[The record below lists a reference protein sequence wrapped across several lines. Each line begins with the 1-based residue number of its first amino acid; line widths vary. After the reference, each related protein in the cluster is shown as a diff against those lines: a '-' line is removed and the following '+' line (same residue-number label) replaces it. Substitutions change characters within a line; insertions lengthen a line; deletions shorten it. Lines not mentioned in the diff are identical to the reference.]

1 MKILVTGAAGF
12 IGFHLCKKLLEDK
25 HQILGIDNINNYYDV
40 KLKKNRLKI
49 LLGKKN
55 FKFKKID
62 ISDTNFVK
70 KIYPIAKN
78 FRIIIHL
85 AAQAG
90 VRYSITH
97 PYKYIESN
105 VKAQISILEL
115 AKKIKSFEHL
125 IYASSSSVYGSNKK
139 TPFSIDDRVDNPIS
153 LYGASKRSGEL
164 ITQSYS
170 KMFNINCTGLRFF
183 SVYGPWGRPDMAA
196 YIFTKNIFQNKTLDL
211 FNFGRMERD
220 FTFVDLFS
228 GALSPGLI
236 LVLPIGIT
244 FYLVWATV
252 TFIDDIINGITP
264 LIKIKKRKDNIHKI
278 YNLGNN
284 KPQKLLKMISLLE
297 MLCQRK
303 AKINKKRMQP
313 GDVRHTYANIK
324 ESKKDL
330 RFKPKTNLKEGLEKF
345 VAWYKNYHNI
355 I

>member
-12 IGFHLCKKLLEDK
+12 IGFHLCKRLLEDK

-62 ISDTNFVK
+62 ISDANFVK

-125 IYASSSSVYGSNKK
+125 IYASSSSVYGANKN

-220 FTFVDLFS
+220 F
-228 GALSPGLI
+228 
-236 LVLPIGIT
+236 
-244 FYLVWATV
+244 

>member
-115 AKKIKSFEHL
+115 AKKIKNFEHL

-139 TPFSIDDRVDNPIS
+139 TPFTIDDMGDNPIS

-220 FTFVDLFS
+220 FTF
-228 GALSPGLI
+228 
-236 LVLPIGIT
+236 
-244 FYLVWATV
+244 
-252 TFIDDIINGITP
+252 IDDIISGITP
-264 LIKIKKRKDNIHKI
+264 LIKIKKRKVNIHKI

-330 RFKPKTNLKEGLEKF
+330 KFKPKTSLKEGLEKF
-345 VAWYKNYHNI
+345 VTWYKNYHNI
-355 I
+355 T

>member
-1 MKILVTGAAGF
+1 MKILVTGTAGF
-12 IGFHLCKKLLEDK
+12 IGFHLCKRLLEDK

-62 ISDTNFVK
+62 ISDANFVK

-115 AKKIKSFEHL
+115 AKKIKNFEHL

-153 LYGASKRSGEL
+153 LCGASKRSGEL

-220 FTFVDLFS
+220 F
-228 GALSPGLI
+228 
-236 LVLPIGIT
+236 
-244 FYLVWATV
+244 

>member
-12 IGFHLCKKLLEDK
+12 IGFHLCEKLLEEK
-25 HQILGIDNINNYYDV
+25 YTVLGVDNINNYYDV
-40 KLKKNRLKI
+40 KLKKDRLKI
-49 LLGKKN
+49 LLRKKN
-55 FKFKKID
+55 FKFKKLD
-62 ISDTNFVK
+62 ISDNNFVK

-78 FRIIIHL
+78 FKVIIHL

-125 IYASSSSVYGSNKK
+125 IYASSSSVYGTNKK
-139 TPFSIDDRVDNPIS
+139 IPFSINDRVDSPAS
-153 LYGASKRSGEL
+153 LYGASKRAGEL
-164 ITQSYS
+164 ITKSYS
-170 KMFNINCTGLRFF
+170 RMFNINCTGLRFF

-220 FTFVDLFS
+220 FTF
-228 GALSPGLI
+228 
-236 LVLPIGIT
+236 
-244 FYLVWATV
+244 
-252 TFIDDIINGITP
+252 IDDIISGITP
-264 LIKIKKRKDNIHKI
+264 LIKTKKRKSNIHKI

-284 KPQKLLKMISLLE
+284 KPQQLLKMVSLLE
-297 MLCQRK
+297 MLCERK

-330 RFKPKTNLKEGLEKF
+330 KFKPKTSLKEGLEKF
-345 VAWYKNYHNI
+345 VTWYKNYHNI
-355 I
+355 T

>member
-1 MKILVTGAAGF
+1 MKILVTGTAGF
-12 IGFHLCKKLLEDK
+12 IGFHLCKRLLEDK

-115 AKKIKSFEHL
+115 AKKIKNFEHL

-220 FTFVDLFS
+220 F
-228 GALSPGLI
+228 
-236 LVLPIGIT
+236 
-244 FYLVWATV
+244 

>member
-1 MKILVTGAAGF
+1 M
-12 IGFHLCKKLLEDK
+12 CEKLLEDK

-40 KLKKNRLKI
+40 KLKKDRLKI
-49 LLGKKN
+49 LLQKKN

-70 KIYPIAKN
+70 KIYPIPKN
-78 FRIIIHL
+78 FKVIIHV

-105 VKAQISILEL
+105 VKAQVSILEL

-125 IYASSSSVYGSNKK
+125 IYASSSSVYGANKK
-139 TPFSIDDRVDNPIS
+139 IPFSINDKVDNPIS

-164 ITQSYS
+164 IAKSYS
-170 KMFNINCTGLRFF
+170 KMFKINCTALRFF

-196 YIFTKNIFQNKTLDL
+196 YIFTKNLFENKNLDL

-220 FTFVDLFS
+220 FTFVE
-228 GALSPGLI
+228 
-236 LVLPIGIT
+236 
-244 FYLVWATV
+244 
-252 TFIDDIINGITP
+252 DIVNGIIP
-264 LIKIKKRKDNIHKI
+264 LVKFKKRKKDLHKI

-284 KPQKLLKMISLLE
+284 KPEPLMKLVNLLE
-297 MLCQRK
+297 RFSGKK
-303 AKINKKRMQP
+303 AKIKKKGMQL

-324 ESKKDL
+324 DSKKDL
-330 RFKPKTNLKEGLEKF
+330 KFKPQTNLEEGLEKF
-345 VAWYKNYHNI
+345 VNWYKEYHKIN
-355 I
+355 

>member
-12 IGFHLCKKLLEDK
+12 IGFHLCQKLLEEN
-25 HQILGIDNINNYYDV
+25 HTVLGIDNINNYYDV
-40 KLKKNRLKI
+40 NLKKNRLKN
-49 LLGKKN
+49 LLKKKN

-62 ISDTNFVK
+62 ISNTNFVK

-78 FRIIIHL
+78 FKIIIHL

-90 VRYSITH
+90 VRYSVTH

-115 AKKIKSFEHL
+115 AKRIKSFEHL

-139 TPFSIDDRVDNPIS
+139 IPFSINDRVDNPIS

-170 KMFNINCTGLRFF
+170 QMFNINCTGLRFF

-196 YIFTKNIFQNKTLDL
+196 YIFTKNLFENKPLDL

-220 FTFVDLFS
+220 FTF
-228 GALSPGLI
+228 
-236 LVLPIGIT
+236 
-244 FYLVWATV
+244 
-252 TFIDDIINGITP
+252 IDDIINGIAQ
-264 LIKIKKRKDNIHKI
+264 LIKIKKRKNELHKI

-284 KPQKLLKMISLLE
+284 KPEPLLKLVSLLE
-297 MLCQRK
+297 TLCERK
-303 AKINKKRMQP
+303 AKVIKKRMQS
-313 GDVRHTYANIK
+313 GDARYTYANIK

-330 RFKPKTNLKEGLEKF
+330 KFKPKTNLEDGLEKF
-345 VAWYKNYHNI
+345 VSWYKEYHNI
-355 I
+355 H

>member
-1 MKILVTGAAGF
+1 MRILVTGAAGF
-12 IGFHLCKKLLEDK
+12 IGFHLCEKLLEDK
-25 HQILGIDNINNYYDV
+25 HTVLGIDNINNYYDV
-40 KLKKNRLKI
+40 KLKKDRLKI
-49 LLGKKN
+49 LLRKKN

-62 ISDTNFVK
+62 ISDNNFVK

-78 FRIIIHL
+78 FKIIIHL

-90 VRYSITH
+90 VRYSVTH

-115 AKKIKSFEHL
+115 AKRIKSFEHL

-139 TPFSIDDRVDNPIS
+139 IPFSINDRVDNPIS

-170 KMFNINCTGLRFF
+170 QMFNINCTGLRFF

-196 YIFTKNIFQNKTLDL
+196 YIFTKNLFENKPLDL

-220 FTFVDLFS
+220 FTF
-228 GALSPGLI
+228 
-236 LVLPIGIT
+236 
-244 FYLVWATV
+244 
-252 TFIDDIINGITP
+252 IDDIINGIAQ
-264 LIKIKKRKDNIHKI
+264 LIKIKKRKNELHKI

-284 KPQKLLKMISLLE
+284 KPEPLLKLVSLLE
-297 MLCQRK
+297 TLCERK
-303 AKINKKRMQP
+303 AKVIKKRMQP

-330 RFKPKTNLKEGLEKF
+330 KFKPKTNLEDGLEKF
-345 VAWYKNYHNI
+345 VSWYKEYHNI
-355 I
+355 H

>member
-12 IGFHLCKKLLEDK
+12 IGFHLCKRLLEDK

-62 ISDTNFVK
+62 ISDTNFVR

-115 AKKIKSFEHL
+115 AKKIKNFEHL

-220 FTFVDLFS
+220 F
-228 GALSPGLI
+228 
-236 LVLPIGIT
+236 
-244 FYLVWATV
+244 

>member
-12 IGFHLCKKLLEDK
+12 IGFHLCKRLLEDK

-62 ISDTNFVK
+62 ISDANFVK

-115 AKKIKSFEHL
+115 AKKIKNFEHL

-220 FTFVDLFS
+220 FTF
-228 GALSPGLI
+228 
-236 LVLPIGIT
+236 
-244 FYLVWATV
+244 
-252 TFIDDIINGITP
+252 IDDIINGITP

-297 MLCQRK
+297 MLCERK

>member
-12 IGFHLCKKLLEDK
+12 IGFHLCEKLLEEK
-25 HQILGIDNINNYYDV
+25 YTVLGVDNINNYYDV
-40 KLKKNRLKI
+40 KLKKDRLKI
-49 LLGKKN
+49 LLRKKN
-55 FKFKKID
+55 FKFKKLD
-62 ISDTNFVK
+62 ISDNNFVK

-78 FRIIIHL
+78 FKVIIHL

-125 IYASSSSVYGSNKK
+125 IYASSSSVYGTNKK
-139 TPFSIDDRVDNPIS
+139 IPFSINDRVDSPAS
-153 LYGASKRSGEL
+153 LYGASKRAGEL

-170 KMFNINCTGLRFF
+170 RMFNINCTGLRFF

-220 FTFVDLFS
+220 FTF
-228 GALSPGLI
+228 I
-236 LVLPIGIT
+236 N
-244 FYLVWATV
+244 
-252 TFIDDIINGITP
+252 DIISGITP
-264 LIKIKKRKDNIHKI
+264 LIKIKKRKSNIHKI

-284 KPQKLLKMISLLE
+284 KPQQLLKMVSLLE
-297 MLCQRK
+297 MLCERK

-313 GDVRHTYANIK
+313 GDVRYTYANIK

-330 RFKPKTNLKEGLEKF
+330 KFKPKTSLKEGLEKF
-345 VAWYKNYHNI
+345 VTWYKNYHNI
-355 I
+355 T

>member
-12 IGFHLCKKLLEDK
+12 IGFHLCEKLLKDK

-40 KLKKNRLKI
+40 KLKKDRLKI
-49 LLGKKN
+49 LLKKKN

-78 FRIIIHL
+78 FKIIIHL

-115 AKKIKSFEHL
+115 AKKINSFEHL
-125 IYASSSSVYGSNKK
+125 IYASSSSVYGANKK
-139 TPFSIDDRVDNPIS
+139 IPFSTNDRVDNPVS
-153 LYGASKRSGEL
+153 LYGASKRAGEL

-170 KMFNINCTGLRFF
+170 RMFSINCTGLRFF

-220 FTFVDLFS
+220 FTFVN
-228 GALSPGLI
+228 
-236 LVLPIGIT
+236 
-244 FYLVWATV
+244 
-252 TFIDDIINGITP
+252 DIISGITP
-264 LIKIKKRKDNIHKI
+264 LIKIKKRKSNMHKI

-284 KPQKLLKMISLLE
+284 KPQKLLKMVSLLE
-297 MLCQRK
+297 MLCKRK
-303 AKINKKRMQP
+303 AKINKKRIQL
-313 GDVRHTYANIK
+313 GDVRHTYASIK

-330 RFKPKTNLKEGLEKF
+330 KFKPKTNLKDGLEKF
-345 VAWYKNYHNI
+345 VTWYKDYHNI
-355 I
+355 H

>member
-12 IGFHLCKKLLEDK
+12 IGFHLCEKLLKDK

-40 KLKKNRLKI
+40 KLKKDRLKI
-49 LLGKKN
+49 LLKKKF

-78 FRIIIHL
+78 FKIIIHL

-115 AKKIKSFEHL
+115 AKKINSFEHL
-125 IYASSSSVYGSNKK
+125 IYASSSSVYGANKK
-139 TPFSIDDRVDNPIS
+139 IPFSTNDRVDNPVS
-153 LYGASKRSGEL
+153 LYGASKRAGEL

-170 KMFNINCTGLRFF
+170 RMFSINCTGLRFF

-220 FTFVDLFS
+220 FTFVN
-228 GALSPGLI
+228 
-236 LVLPIGIT
+236 
-244 FYLVWATV
+244 
-252 TFIDDIINGITP
+252 DIISGITP
-264 LIKIKKRKDNIHKI
+264 LIKIKKRKSNMHKI

-284 KPQKLLKMISLLE
+284 KPQKLLKMVSLLE
-297 MLCQRK
+297 MLCKRK
-303 AKINKKRMQP
+303 AKINKKRIQL
-313 GDVRHTYANIK
+313 GDVRHTYASIK

-330 RFKPKTNLKEGLEKF
+330 KFKPKTNLKDGLEKF
-345 VAWYKNYHNI
+345 VTWYKDYHNI
-355 I
+355 H

>member
-12 IGFHLCKKLLEDK
+12 IGFHLCEKLLKDK

-40 KLKKNRLKI
+40 KLKKDRLKI
-49 LLGKKN
+49 LLKKKN

-70 KIYPIAKN
+70 KIYPISKN
-78 FRIIIHL
+78 FKIIIHL

-115 AKKIKSFEHL
+115 AKKINSFEHL
-125 IYASSSSVYGSNKK
+125 IYASSSSVYGANKK
-139 TPFSIDDRVDNPIS
+139 IPFSTNDRVDNPVS
-153 LYGASKRSGEL
+153 LYGASKRAGEL

-170 KMFNINCTGLRFF
+170 RMFSINCTGLRFF

-220 FTFVDLFS
+220 FTFVN
-228 GALSPGLI
+228 
-236 LVLPIGIT
+236 
-244 FYLVWATV
+244 
-252 TFIDDIINGITP
+252 DIISGITP
-264 LIKIKKRKDNIHKI
+264 LIKIKKRKSNMHKI

-284 KPQKLLKMISLLE
+284 KPQKLLKMVSLLE
-297 MLCQRK
+297 MLCKRK
-303 AKINKKRMQP
+303 ARINKKGIQL

-330 RFKPKTNLKEGLEKF
+330 KFKPKTNLKDGLEKF
-345 VAWYKNYHNI
+345 VTWYKDYHNI
-355 I
+355 H

>member
-12 IGFHLCKKLLEDK
+12 IGFHLCKKLLEEK
-25 HQILGIDNINNYYDV
+25 NQILGIDNINNYYDV

-62 ISDTNFVK
+62 ISNTNFVK

-78 FRIIIHL
+78 FKIIIHL

-115 AKKIKSFEHL
+115 AKRIKSFQHL
-125 IYASSSSVYGSNKK
+125 IYASSSSVYGANKK
-139 TPFSIDDRVDNPIS
+139 IPFSTNDRVDNPVS
-153 LYGASKRSGEL
+153 LYGASKRAGEL

-170 KMFNINCTGLRFF
+170 RMFNINCTGLRFF

-196 YIFTKNIFQNKTLDL
+196 YIFTKNIFENKTLDL

-220 FTFVDLFS
+220 F
-228 GALSPGLI
+228 
-236 LVLPIGIT
+236 
-244 FYLVWATV
+244 

-264 LIKIKKRKDNIHKI
+264 LIKIKKRKGNMHKI

-284 KPQKLLKMISLLE
+284 KPEELLKMISLLE
-297 MLCQRK
+297 MLCERK
-303 AKINKKRMQP
+303 AKINKKRMQL

-330 RFKPKTNLKEGLEKF
+330 KFKPKTNLKEGLEKF
-345 VAWYKNYHNI
+345 VTWYKDYHNI
-355 I
+355 Y

>member
-12 IGFHLCKKLLEDK
+12 IGFHLCEKLLEDK
-25 HQILGIDNINNYYDV
+25 HQVLGIDNINNYYDV

-62 ISDTNFVK
+62 ISNTNFVK

-78 FRIIIHL
+78 FKIIIHL

-115 AKKIKSFEHL
+115 AKRIKSFQHL
-125 IYASSSSVYGSNKK
+125 IYASSSSVYGANKK
-139 TPFSIDDRVDNPIS
+139 IPFSTNDRVDNPVS
-153 LYGASKRSGEL
+153 LYGASKRAGEL

-170 KMFNINCTGLRFF
+170 RMFNINCTGLRFF

-196 YIFTKNIFQNKTLDL
+196 YIFTKNIFENKTLDL

-220 FTFVDLFS
+220 F
-228 GALSPGLI
+228 
-236 LVLPIGIT
+236 
-244 FYLVWATV
+244 

-264 LIKIKKRKDNIHKI
+264 LIKIKKRKGNMHKI

-284 KPQKLLKMISLLE
+284 KPEELLKMISLLE
-297 MLCQRK
+297 MLCERK
-303 AKINKKRMQP
+303 AKINKKRMQL

-330 RFKPKTNLKEGLEKF
+330 KFKPKTNLKEGLEKF
-345 VAWYKNYHNI
+345 VTWYKDYHNI
-355 I
+355 H

>member
-12 IGFHLCKKLLEDK
+12 IGFHLCEKLLEAK

-62 ISDTNFVK
+62 ISDANFVK

-115 AKKIKSFEHL
+115 AKKIKNFEHL

-220 FTFVDLFS
+220 F
-228 GALSPGLI
+228 
-236 LVLPIGIT
+236 
-244 FYLVWATV
+244 

>member
-12 IGFHLCKKLLEDK
+12 IGFHLCKRLLEDK

-62 ISDTNFVK
+62 ISDANFVK

-115 AKKIKSFEHL
+115 AKKIKNL
-125 IYASSSSVYGSNKK
+125 AQIIDASSSSVYGSNKK

-220 FTFVDLFS
+220 F
-228 GALSPGLI
+228 
-236 LVLPIGIT
+236 
-244 FYLVWATV
+244 

>member
-1 MKILVTGAAGF
+1 MRILVTGAAGF
-12 IGFHLCKKLLEDK
+12 IGFHLCQKLLEEN
-25 HQILGIDNINNYYDV
+25 HTVLGIDNINNYYDV
-40 KLKKNRLKI
+40 NLKKNRLKN
-49 LLGKKN
+49 LLKKKN

-62 ISDTNFVK
+62 ISNTNFVK

-78 FRIIIHL
+78 FKIIIHL

-90 VRYSITH
+90 VRYSVTH

-115 AKKIKSFEHL
+115 AKRIKSFEHL

-139 TPFSIDDRVDNPIS
+139 IPFSINDRVDNPIS

-170 KMFNINCTGLRFF
+170 QMFNINCTGLRFF

-196 YIFTKNIFQNKTLDL
+196 YIFTKNLFENKPLDL

-220 FTFVDLFS
+220 FTF
-228 GALSPGLI
+228 
-236 LVLPIGIT
+236 
-244 FYLVWATV
+244 
-252 TFIDDIINGITP
+252 IDDIINGIAQ
-264 LIKIKKRKDNIHKI
+264 LIKIKKRKNELHKI

-284 KPQKLLKMISLLE
+284 KPEPLLKLVSLLE
-297 MLCQRK
+297 TLCERK
-303 AKINKKRMQP
+303 AKVIKKRMQP

-330 RFKPKTNLKEGLEKF
+330 KFKPKTNLEDGLEKF
-345 VAWYKNYHNI
+345 VSWYKEYHNI
-355 I
+355 H

>member
-12 IGFHLCKKLLEDK
+12 IGFHLCEKLLEEK
-25 HQILGIDNINNYYDV
+25 YTVLGVDNINNYYDV
-40 KLKKNRLKI
+40 KLKKDRLKI
-49 LLGKKN
+49 LLRKTN
-55 FKFKKID
+55 FKFKKLD
-62 ISDTNFVK
+62 ISDNNFVK

-78 FRIIIHL
+78 FKVIIHL

-125 IYASSSSVYGSNKK
+125 IYASSSSVYGTNKK
-139 TPFSIDDRVDNPIS
+139 IPFSINDRVDSPAS
-153 LYGASKRSGEL
+153 LYGASKRAGEL
-164 ITQSYS
+164 ITKSYS
-170 KMFNINCTGLRFF
+170 RMFNINCTGLRFF

-220 FTFVDLFS
+220 FTF
-228 GALSPGLI
+228 
-236 LVLPIGIT
+236 
-244 FYLVWATV
+244 
-252 TFIDDIINGITP
+252 IDDIISGITQ
-264 LIKIKKRKDNIHKI
+264 LIKIKKRKSNMHKI

-284 KPQKLLKMISLLE
+284 KPQQLLKMVSLLE
-297 MLCQRK
+297 MLCERK
-303 AKINKKRMQP
+303 AKINKKRMQL

-330 RFKPKTNLKEGLEKF
+330 KFQPKTNLKDGLEKF
-345 VAWYKNYHNI
+345 VTWYKEYHKIN
-355 I
+355 

>member
-12 IGFHLCKKLLEDK
+12 IGFHLCEKLLEDK

-40 KLKKNRLKI
+40 KLKKDRLKI
-49 LLGKKN
+49 LLQKKN

-78 FRIIIHL
+78 FKVIIHL

-115 AKKIKSFEHL
+115 AKKIKSFQHL
-125 IYASSSSVYGSNKK
+125 IYASSSSVYGANKK
-139 TPFSIDDRVDNPIS
+139 TPFSINDRVDNPVS
-153 LYGASKRSGEL
+153 LYGASKRAGEL
-164 ITQSYS
+164 IAQSYS
-170 KMFNINCTGLRFF
+170 RMFNINCTGLRFF

-196 YIFTKNIFQNKTLDL
+196 YIFTKDIFQNKSLDL

-220 FTFVDLFS
+220 FTF
-228 GALSPGLI
+228 
-236 LVLPIGIT
+236 
-244 FYLVWATV
+244 
-252 TFIDDIINGITP
+252 IDDIISGITP
-264 LIKIKKRKDNIHKI
+264 LIKTKKRKSNLHKI

-284 KPQKLLKMISLLE
+284 KPQQLLKMISLLE
-297 MLCQRK
+297 MLCERK
-303 AKINKKRMQP
+303 AKINKKRMQL

-330 RFKPKTNLKEGLEKF
+330 KFKPKTNLKEGLEQF
-345 VAWYKNYHNI
+345 VNWYKEYHKIN
-355 I
+355 

>member
-12 IGFHLCKKLLEDK
+12 IGFHLCEKLLEEK
-25 HQILGIDNINNYYDV
+25 YTVLGVDNINNYYDV
-40 KLKKNRLKI
+40 KLKKDRLKI
-49 LLGKKN
+49 LLRKTN
-55 FKFKKID
+55 FKFKKLD
-62 ISDTNFVK
+62 ISDNNFVK
-70 KIYPIAKN
+70 KIYPIAKK
-78 FRIIIHL
+78 FKVIIHL

-125 IYASSSSVYGSNKK
+125 IYASSSSVYGTNKK
-139 TPFSIDDRVDNPIS
+139 IPFSINDRVDSPAS
-153 LYGASKRSGEL
+153 LYGASKRAGEL

-170 KMFNINCTGLRFF
+170 RMFNINCTGLRFF

-220 FTFVDLFS
+220 FTF
-228 GALSPGLI
+228 
-236 LVLPIGIT
+236 
-244 FYLVWATV
+244 
-252 TFIDDIINGITP
+252 IDDIISGITP
-264 LIKIKKRKDNIHKI
+264 LIKIKKRKSNIHKI

-284 KPQKLLKMISLLE
+284 KPQQLLKMVSLLE
-297 MLCQRK
+297 MLCERK

-330 RFKPKTNLKEGLEKF
+330 KFKPKTSLKEGLEKF
-345 VAWYKNYHNI
+345 VTWYKNYHNI
-355 I
+355 T

>member
-12 IGFHLCKKLLEDK
+12 IGFHLCQKLLEEN
-25 HQILGIDNINNYYDV
+25 HTVLGIDNINNYYDV
-40 KLKKNRLKI
+40 NLKKNRLKN
-49 LLGKKN
+49 LLKKKN

-62 ISDTNFVK
+62 ISNTNFVK

-78 FRIIIHL
+78 FKIIIHL

-90 VRYSITH
+90 VRYSVTH

-115 AKKIKSFEHL
+115 AKRIKSFEHL

-139 TPFSIDDRVDNPIS
+139 IPFSINDRVDNPIS

-170 KMFNINCTGLRFF
+170 RMFNINCTGLRFF

-196 YIFTKNIFQNKTLDL
+196 YIFTKNLFENKPLDL

-220 FTFVDLFS
+220 FTF
-228 GALSPGLI
+228 
-236 LVLPIGIT
+236 
-244 FYLVWATV
+244 
-252 TFIDDIINGITP
+252 IDDIINGIVQ
-264 LIKIKKRKDNIHKI
+264 LIKIKKRKNELHKI

-284 KPQKLLKMISLLE
+284 KPEPLLKLVSLLE
-297 MLCQRK
+297 TLCERK
-303 AKINKKRMQP
+303 AKVIKKRMQS
-313 GDVRHTYANIK
+313 GDVRYTYANIK

-330 RFKPKTNLKEGLEKF
+330 KFKPKTNLEDGLEKF
-345 VAWYKNYHNI
+345 VSWYKEYHNI
-355 I
+355 H

>member
-12 IGFHLCKKLLEDK
+12 IGFHLCQKLLEEN
-25 HQILGIDNINNYYDV
+25 HTVLGIDNINNYYDV
-40 KLKKNRLKI
+40 NLKKNRLKN
-49 LLGKKN
+49 LLKKKN

-62 ISDTNFVK
+62 ISNTNFVK

-78 FRIIIHL
+78 FKIIIHL

-90 VRYSITH
+90 VRYSVTH

-115 AKKIKSFEHL
+115 AKRIKSFEHL

-139 TPFSIDDRVDNPIS
+139 IPFSINDRVDNPIS

-170 KMFNINCTGLRFF
+170 QMFNINCTGLRFF

-196 YIFTKNIFQNKTLDL
+196 YIFTKNLFENKPLDL

-220 FTFVDLFS
+220 FTF
-228 GALSPGLI
+228 
-236 LVLPIGIT
+236 
-244 FYLVWATV
+244 
-252 TFIDDIINGITP
+252 IDDIINGIAQ
-264 LIKIKKRKDNIHKI
+264 LIKIKKRKNELHKI

-284 KPQKLLKMISLLE
+284 KPEPLLKLVSLLE
-297 MLCQRK
+297 TLCKRK
-303 AKINKKRMQP
+303 AKVIKKKMQH

-330 RFKPKTNLKEGLEKF
+330 KFKPKTNLEDGLEKF
-345 VAWYKNYHNI
+345 VSWYKEYHNI
-355 I
+355 Y

>member
-139 TPFSIDDRVDNPIS
+139 IPFSIDDRVDNPIS

-220 FTFVDLFS
+220 FTF
-228 GALSPGLI
+228 
-236 LVLPIGIT
+236 
-244 FYLVWATV
+244 
-252 TFIDDIINGITP
+252 IDDIINGITP

-313 GDVRHTYANIK
+313 GDVRYTYANIK

>member
-1 MKILVTGAAGF
+1 MKPTILITGACGF
-12 IGFHLCKKLLEDK
+12 IGFHLVNRLCSLNY
-25 HQILGIDNINNYYDV
+25 QVVGVDNLNSYYDV

-115 AKKIKSFEHL
+115 AKKIKNFEHL

-220 FTFVDLFS
+220 FTF
-228 GALSPGLI
+228 
-236 LVLPIGIT
+236 
-244 FYLVWATV
+244 
-252 TFIDDIINGITP
+252 IDDIINGITP

-313 GDVRHTYANIK
+313 GDVRYTYANIK

>member
-12 IGFHLCKKLLEDK
+12 IGFHLCEKLLKDK

-40 KLKKNRLKI
+40 KLKKDRLNI
-49 LLGKKN
+49 LLKKKN

-62 ISDTNFVK
+62 ISNTSFVK
-70 KIYPIAKN
+70 KIYSLTKD
-78 FRIIIHL
+78 FKIIIHL

-115 AKKIKSFEHL
+115 AKKIKNFQHL
-125 IYASSSSVYGSNKK
+125 IYASSSSVYGLNKK
-139 TPFSIDDRVDNPIS
+139 IPFSISDRVDHPIS

-164 ITQSYS
+164 IAQSYTR
-170 KMFNINCTGLRFF
+170 MFNIKCTGLRFF

-196 YIFTKNIFQNKTLDL
+196 YLFTKKLFENKTLDL

-220 FTFVDLFS
+220 FTFVD
-228 GALSPGLI
+228 
-236 LVLPIGIT
+236 
-244 FYLVWATV
+244 
-252 TFIDDIINGITP
+252 DIVNGIIP
-264 LIKIKKRKDNIHKI
+264 LIKFKKKKENLHTV

-284 KPQKLLKMISLLE
+284 KPETLLRLVSLLE
-297 MLCQRK
+297 MFTERK
-303 AKINKKRMQP
+303 AKINKKRMQL

-330 RFKPKTNLKEGLEKF
+330 KFKPKTNLKEGLEKF
-345 VAWYKNYHNI
+345 VNWYKEYHKIN
-355 I
+355 

>member
-62 ISDTNFVK
+62 ISDANFVK

-115 AKKIKSFEHL
+115 AKKIKNFEHL

-220 FTFVDLFS
+220 FTF
-228 GALSPGLI
+228 
-236 LVLPIGIT
+236 
-244 FYLVWATV
+244 
-252 TFIDDIINGITP
+252 IDDIINGITP

-297 MLCQRK
+297 MLCERK

>member
-1 MKILVTGAAGF
+1 MRILVTGAAGF
-12 IGFHLCKKLLEDK
+12 IGFHLCEKLLEDK
-25 HQILGIDNINNYYDV
+25 HTVLGIDNINNYYDV
-40 KLKKNRLKI
+40 KLKKDRLKI
-49 LLGKKN
+49 LLRKKN
-55 FKFKKID
+55 FKFKKLD
-62 ISDTNFVK
+62 ISDNNFVK

-78 FRIIIHL
+78 FKVIIHL

-125 IYASSSSVYGSNKK
+125 IYASSSSVYGTNKK
-139 TPFSIDDRVDNPIS
+139 IPFSINDRVDSPTS
-153 LYGASKRSGEL
+153 LYGASKRAGEL

-170 KMFNINCTGLRFF
+170 RMFNINCTGLRFF

-211 FNFGRMERD
+211 FNYGRMERD
-220 FTFVDLFS
+220 FTF
-228 GALSPGLI
+228 I
-236 LVLPIGIT
+236 N
-244 FYLVWATV
+244 
-252 TFIDDIINGITP
+252 DIISGITP
-264 LIKIKKRKDNIHKI
+264 LIKIKKRKSNIHKI

-284 KPQKLLKMISLLE
+284 KPQQLLKMVSLLE
-297 MLCQRK
+297 MLCERK
-303 AKINKKRMQP
+303 AKINKKRIQL

-330 RFKPKTNLKEGLEKF
+330 KFQPKTNLKDGLEKF
-345 VAWYKNYHNI
+345 VTWYKEYHNI
-355 I
+355 Y

>member
-12 IGFHLCKKLLEDK
+12 IGFHLCEKLLEDK

-40 KLKKNRLKI
+40 KLKKDRLKI
-49 LLGKKN
+49 LLQKKN

-78 FRIIIHL
+78 FKVIIHL

-105 VKAQISILEL
+105 VKAQVSILEL

-125 IYASSSSVYGSNKK
+125 IYASSSSVYGANKK
-139 TPFSIDDRVDNPIS
+139 IPFSINDKVDNPIS
-153 LYGASKRSGEL
+153 LYGASKRAGEL
-164 ITQSYS
+164 IAESYS

-196 YIFTKNIFQNKTLDL
+196 YIFTKNLFENKSLDL

-220 FTFVDLFS
+220 FTFV
-228 GALSPGLI
+228 G
-236 LVLPIGIT
+236 
-244 FYLVWATV
+244 
-252 TFIDDIINGITP
+252 DIVDGITP
-264 LIKIKKRKDNIHKI
+264 LIKFKKKKLNTI

-284 KPQKLLKMISLLE
+284 KPEPLSKLVSLLE
-297 MLCQRK
+297 LFSGKK
-303 AKINKKRMQP
+303 AKINKKRMQL

-324 ESKKDL
+324 ESRKDL
-330 RFKPKTNLKEGLEKF
+330 KFKPKTNLKDGLEKF
-345 VAWYKNYHNI
+345 VNWYKEYHNI
-355 I
+355 H

>member
-12 IGFHLCKKLLEDK
+12 IGFHLCEKLLEDK
-25 HQILGIDNINNYYDV
+25 HQVLGIDNINNYYDV

-62 ISDTNFVK
+62 ISNTNFVK

-78 FRIIIHL
+78 FKIIIHL

-115 AKKIKSFEHL
+115 AKRIKSFQHL
-125 IYASSSSVYGSNKK
+125 IYASSSSVYGANKK
-139 TPFSIDDRVDNPIS
+139 IPFSTNDRVDNPVS
-153 LYGASKRSGEL
+153 LYGASKRAGEL

-170 KMFNINCTGLRFF
+170 RMFNINCTGLRFF

-196 YIFTKNIFQNKTLDL
+196 YIFTKNIFENKTLDL

-220 FTFVDLFS
+220 F
-228 GALSPGLI
+228 
-236 LVLPIGIT
+236 
-244 FYLVWATV
+244 

-264 LIKIKKRKDNIHKI
+264 LIKIKKRKGNMHKI

-284 KPQKLLKMISLLE
+284 KPEELLKMISLLE
-297 MLCQRK
+297 MLCERK
-303 AKINKKRMQP
+303 AKINKKRMQL

-330 RFKPKTNLKEGLEKF
+330 KFKPKTNLKEGLEKF
-345 VAWYKNYHNI
+345 VTWYKDYHNI
-355 I
+355 Y

>member
-12 IGFHLCKKLLEDK
+12 IGFHLCQKLLEEN
-25 HQILGIDNINNYYDV
+25 HTVLGIDNINNYYDV
-40 KLKKNRLKI
+40 NLKKNRLKN
-49 LLGKKN
+49 LLKKKN

-62 ISDTNFVK
+62 ISNTNFVK

-78 FRIIIHL
+78 FKIIIHL

-90 VRYSITH
+90 VRYSVSH

-115 AKKIKSFEHL
+115 AKRIKSFEHL

-139 TPFSIDDRVDNPIS
+139 IPFSINDRVDNPIS

-170 KMFNINCTGLRFF
+170 QMFNINCTGLRFF

-196 YIFTKNIFQNKTLDL
+196 YIFTKNLFENKPLDL

-220 FTFVDLFS
+220 FTF
-228 GALSPGLI
+228 
-236 LVLPIGIT
+236 
-244 FYLVWATV
+244 
-252 TFIDDIINGITP
+252 IDDIINGIAQ
-264 LIKIKKRKDNIHKI
+264 LIKIKKRKNELHKI

-284 KPQKLLKMISLLE
+284 KPEPLLKLVSLLE
-297 MLCQRK
+297 TLCERK
-303 AKINKKRMQP
+303 AKVIKKRMQP

-330 RFKPKTNLKEGLEKF
+330 KFKPKTNLEDGLEKF
-345 VAWYKNYHNI
+345 VSWYKEYHNI
-355 I
+355 H

>member
-12 IGFHLCKKLLEDK
+12 IGFHLCEKLLEEK
-25 HQILGIDNINNYYDV
+25 YTVLGVDNINNYYDV
-40 KLKKNRLKI
+40 KLKKDRLKI
-49 LLGKKN
+49 LLRKKN
-55 FKFKKID
+55 FKFKKLD
-62 ISDTNFVK
+62 ISDNNFVK

-78 FRIIIHL
+78 FKVIIHL

-125 IYASSSSVYGSNKK
+125 IYASSSSVYGTNKK
-139 TPFSIDDRVDNPIS
+139 IPFSIKDRVDSPVS
-153 LYGASKRSGEL
+153 LYGASKRAGEL

-170 KMFNINCTGLRFF
+170 RMFNINCTGLRFF

-196 YIFTKNIFQNKTLDL
+196 YIFTKNLFENKPLDL

-220 FTFVDLFS
+220 F
-228 GALSPGLI
+228 
-236 LVLPIGIT
+236 
-244 FYLVWATV
+244 

-264 LIKIKKRKDNIHKI
+264 LIKIKKRKNELHKI

-284 KPQKLLKMISLLE
+284 KPEPLLKLVSLLE
-297 MLCQRK
+297 ILCERK
-303 AKINKKRMQP
+303 VKIIKKRMQP

-330 RFKPKTNLKEGLEKF
+330 KFKPKINLEEGLEKF
-345 VAWYKNYHNI
+345 VNWYKEYHKIN
-355 I
+355 